1 MARFRSARSI
11 NRRLDCPTFR
21 AQALRYRKMS
31 STPGA
36 GLHNRS
42 SCLRWRS
49 ARFCSFSR
57 CFSSFAISL
66 AYIFR
71 TSSII
76 RFCFT
81 LGLVDHHW
89 RGPLIPLNCFTAFCA
104 YPAYLPFRP
113 YQDWLEACRVQ
124 HSDPTHTLP
133 RHRLVNQSS
142 LDLQPSQISHDGRD
156 KDDQ

>member
-21 AQALRYRKMS
+21 AQALRYRKIS

-49 ARFCSFSR
+49 ARFCSSSR
-57 CFSSFAISL
+57 CFSSFAISW
-66 AYIFR
+66 AYIFG

-89 RGPLIPLNCFTAFCA
+89 LGPLIPLNCFTAFTPTQPTSIA
-104 YPAYLPFRP
+104 GLTKTGLR
-113 YQDWLEACRVQ
+113 RVGFNIQ
-124 HSDPTHTLP
+124 TLP
-133 RHRLVNQSS
+133 QQQDPIRLVNQNRVG
-142 LDLQPSQISHDGRD
+142 LQLSQISHDGRD